1 MVILGSAKTLISVGG
16 DTLENIAS
24 TKQDA
29 GKEDTEN
36 MDPKSGLQVCIQHCL
51 EREVC
56 GCDRPGDGG
65 ECSGQEP
72 TEDRVGD
79 TDKSNISILPLDPP
93 P

>member
-36 MDPKSGLQVCIQHCL
+36 MDPKSGL
-51 EREVC
+51 
-56 GCDRPGDGG
+56 
-65 ECSGQEP
+65 
-72 TEDRVGD
+72 
-79 TDKSNISILPLDPP
+79 
-93 P
+93 